1 MIELTDVAFAYTGG
15 PTLFAGLTLDLEPGQ
30 LVLVAG
36 GTGSGKSTLLATLN
50 GLAPHFTGGTLT
62 GEVRVHGRSTRLV
75 PPRDMADLVGYVG
88 QNPALGF
95 VTSRVESELAFGM
108 EQRGISPS
116 DMRRRVEETL
126 DLVGIADLRDR
137 PLDSLSLGQQQ
148 RVALGAVLTAGPR
161 VLVLDEPTSAL
172 DPVGA
177 EEVLATIT
185 RLVHDLGLTV
195 VLAEHRLERVL
206 PYTDLV
212 LHLPGDGTVVCGEP
226 GDVLAGTSVAPPLLR
241 LSERMG
247 WDPAPLTV
255 RDARRRVRGAGGL
268 PARGGGTVGVTTTD
282 RAKGAVPLRAGSG
295 PGAGAA
301 PGADG
306 HRDVSTPGALNPD
319 AARGSVV
326 LRAAGVRVRYGA
338 REAVR
343 GVDLE
348 LRAGEIT
355 AVMGRNGSGKS
366 SLLWALQGSGRRD
379 GGTVDVK
386 GVDPAT
392 ARSRARSL
400 VALVPQDVASL
411 LFCESV
417 AEECAAADREAGL
430 APGATSTA
438 LDALVSGVDRD
449 AHPRDLS
456 EGQRLALALAVML
469 AVPAAT
475 LLLDEPTR
483 GLDYAAKDA
492 LVAILRR
499 LATGGTAIAVATHD
513 VELAALLVDRVVL
526 MAEGEIVADGPA
538 RAMLTGS
545 PAFAPQL
552 AKVFAPTPW
561 MTLRDV
567 DASGAGDTTSV
578 DARGTRD
585 NIAAREPNDDVP
597 ESGVRHDP

>member
-1 MIELTDVAFAYTGG
+1 MIEFMDVAFAHAGG
-15 PTLFAGLTLDLEPGQ
+15 PTVFAGFTLALEPGQ

-36 GTGSGKSTLLATLN
+36 GTGSGKSTLLATIN

-62 GEVRVHGRSTRLV
+62 GEVRVHGRSTREV

-88 QNPALGF
+88 QNPAHGF
-95 VTSRVESELAFGM
+95 VTSRVESELAFAM
-108 EQRGISPS
+108 EQRGVDPAA
-116 DMRRRVEETL
+116 MRRRVEETL

-137 PLDSLSLGQQQ
+137 ALDTLSLGQQQ

-185 RLVHDLGLTV
+185 RLVDDLGLTV
-195 VLAEHRLERVL
+195 VIAEHRLERVVH
-206 PYTDLV
+206 YADTV
-212 LHLPGDGTVVCGEP
+212 LHLPGDGTVVSGAP
-226 GDVLAGTSVAPPLLR
+226 GVVLLGTPVAPPLMR
-241 LSERMG
+241 LGQLLG
-247 WDPAPLTV
+247 WDPVPLTV
-255 RDARRRVRGAGGL
+255 REARRRARGPGGPLSATVSAVRDAPAGGAL
-268 PARGGGTVGVTTTD
+268 VLGARTS
-282 RAKGAVPLRAGSG
+282 A
-295 PGAGAA
+295 AA
-301 PGADG
+301 PTSGTG
-306 HRDVSTPGALNPD
+306 HC
-319 AARGSVV
+319 V
-326 LRAAGVRVRYGA
+326 LRATGVRVRYGA

-348 LRAGEIT
+348 LVAGEVT

-379 GGTVDVK
+379 GGTVDVR
-386 GVDPAT
+386 GADPAT
-392 ARSRARSL
+392 ASRTLARTL
-400 VALVPQDVASL
+400 VALVPQDVTSL

-417 AEECAAADREAGL
+417 GEECAATDREAGL
-430 APGATSTA
+430 AHGATSTA
-438 LDALVSGVDRD
+438 LDAMVAGIDRD
-449 AHPRDLS
+449 THPRDLS
-456 EGQRLALALAVML
+456 EGQRLALALVVML
-469 AVPAAT
+469 AVPAAV

-499 LATGGTAIAVATHD
+499 LADAGTAIAVATHD
-513 VELAALLVDRVVL
+513 VELAAVLVDRVVL

-545 PAFAPQL
+545 PAFAPQI
-552 AKVFAPTPW
+552 AKVFAPSTW

-567 DASGAGDTTSV
+567 DASA
-578 DARGTRD
+578 
-585 NIAAREPNDDVP
+585 VP
-597 ESGVRHDP
+597 EGAP